1 LYARRTILNTQEN
14 DLKTRKLHPL
24 LAALLIASLALSSCV
39 AVPAPM
45 AAPATAA
52 PVERAAAPE
61 EALTSEP
68 TTAPTAV
75 ESSAV
80 PFDLGAATLDQGSAV
95 TDRLR
100 MMPVRLTG
108 MIAAPPTGDNL
119 PIAVVIHGSHG
130 SGCASTDGMTEEW
143 PCPDSEKRHFEGFAY
158 LLEALARQ
166 GYVALAIN
174 ANPVYAMAYG
184 ETDTPRR
191 MPVLFDLYMAQLAAA
206 GRGETADFGID
217 LKGRLDLGRVAVLG
231 HSQGGAGV
239 NTIMKSRAGRDTPE
253 QINAGQGPIAAAIL
267 LAPSGSGDPEGRLT
281 APSAV
286 ILPACDRDIAG
297 LDGQDYYERQ
307 RLKSDSGV
315 PVVSVLLQRA
325 NHNRFNSA
333 LEDEQLAN
341 QTAAC
346 SPEALLAPEVQRSFL
361 AEYAPRFFDDAL
373 GINEDEA
380 ALLGLDGARP
390 APAALF
396 GREVLTSLAL
406 PSAQRLR
413 LPLDPAGA
421 GGSATAIDCPREFT
435 AEGGRREA
443 CRRLQISQPANP
455 EELAVSWDG
464 PGGVYEVALPPDNRD
479 LSGYRTL
486 HLRAVIDPLSE
497 LNVQGKP
504 QAFSL
509 RLTDGSGATAVVPLA
524 GEPAL
529 AFPLG
534 MAVVYAN
541 QPDRPV
547 WDTNLLLG
555 SIRAPLAKFAGV
567 DLSDIRSVALVFD
580 ATDSGAIF
588 VTDLEL
594 LRNDVAHAK

>member
-1 LYARRTILNTQEN
+1 MSWKIRLVTLFNRIKSVSAAGAQSYWLRWKMLQPARVRRKHRARVNPTKDAAICNQSYEMSGRKIVLNTQEN
-14 DLKTRKLHPL
+14 KVNTRKLYPI
-24 LAALLIASLALSSCV
+24 LAALLLALLALSSCV
-39 AVPAPM
+39 AAPTPVAAPVTTATVESTAAPQEAPTAAPT
-45 AAPATAA
+45 AAPAVA
-52 PVERAAAPE
+52 EI
-61 EALTSEP
+61 
-68 TTAPTAV
+68 
-75 ESSAV
+75 SAV
-80 PFDLGAATLDQGSAV
+80 PFDLGDAVLMQDQTV
-95 TDRLR
+95 PERLR
-100 MMPVRLTG
+100 EMPVRLTG

-130 SGCASTDGMTEEW
+130 SGCASADGVTEDW
-143 PCPDSEKRHFEGFAY
+143 PCPESEKRHFEGFAY

-206 GRGETADFGID
+206 GRGELADFGVD
-217 LKGRLDLGRVAVLG
+217 LKGRLDLSRLALLG

-239 NTIMKSRAGRDTPE
+239 NYIMKSRAGRHTPE
-253 QINAGQGPIAAAIL
+253 QISAGQGPIAAAVL

-281 APSAV
+281 APTAV

-333 LEDEQLAN
+333 LKDEQLAN

-346 SPEALLAPEVQRSFL
+346 DPEALLAPEEQRRFL
-361 AEYAPRFFDDAL
+361 AEYAPRFFDNAL
-373 GINEDEA
+373 GINKDEA
-380 ALLGLDGARP
+380 GLLGIDAAQP

-396 GREVLTSLAL
+396 GRDVLTSLAL

-421 GGSATAIDCPREFT
+421 SGSASAIDCPREFT
-435 AEGGRREA
+435 TEGGRSEA

-455 EELAVSWDG
+455 EELAAVL
-464 PGGVYEVALPPDNRD
+464 GGAGRRLR
-479 LSGYRTL
+479 SGF
-486 HLRAVIDPLSE
+486 A
-497 LNVQGKP
+497 
-504 QAFSL
+504 
-509 RLTDGSGATAVVPLA
+509 
-524 GEPAL
+524 
-529 AFPLG
+529 
-534 MAVVYAN
+534 
-541 QPDRPV
+541 DR
-547 WDTNLLLG
+547 
-555 SIRAPLAKFAGV
+555 
-567 DLSDIRSVALVFD
+567 
-580 ATDSGAIF
+580 
-588 VTDLEL
+588 
-594 LRNDVAHAK
+594 